1 MVFGEEYGSTMSG
14 DLIGGLFLLGMG
26 MMVFLFLLA
35 VAAYVYYGFAYM
47 AIAKKLKMKS
57 PGIAWI
63 PLVGPAIIAF
73 QTAKMH
79 WWPWLLII
87 GMFFPVV
94 GTLFSLA
101 FCVFV
106 IIWHWKMFEALKR
119 PGWWA
124 ILMIIGI
131 VREVLIGIAAWSK
144 K

>member
-1 MVFGEEYGSTMSG
+1 MVIGEGYGSMMSG
-14 DLIGGLFLLGMG
+14 DLIGGMLLLGIG
-26 MMVFLFLLA
+26 MMVFMFLLA

-47 AIAKKLKMKS
+47 AIAKKLKFRS

-87 GMFFPVV
+87 GMFIPVISP
-94 GTLFSLA
+94 LFAIA
-101 FCVFV
+101 FGVFV
-106 IIWHWKMFEALKR
+106 IIWHWKMFEALKK

-124 ILMIIGI
+124 ILMIVGI
-131 VREVLIGIAAWSK
+131 VREVLIGITAWGK